1 MSNVSPLTKYAFK
14 DLLISCIDGKIRS
27 RYRCGKRL
35 FIRAPFFSQ
44 RSQLFALIGTDPYSI
59 YDLAFL
65 AFFAPISTT
74 MVNSENASSVAMESC
89 ITSFITKKLICSK
102 SDRAMD
108 SWAYVL
114 WYVSLPRSRWLN
126 RKMRSQGTSQWQHP
140 ERLRHSPMIQYVP

>member
-1 MSNVSPLTKYAFK
+1 MEKLDPLLQMWERVVYT
-14 DLLISCIDGKIRS
+14 
-27 RYRCGKRL
+27 
-35 FIRAPFFSQ
+35 APFFSH

-108 SWAYVL
+108 S
-114 WYVSLPRSRWLN
+114 
-126 RKMRSQGTSQWQHP
+126 
-140 ERLRHSPMIQYVP
+140 